1 MAWHLI
7 KDGQNKV
14 LKIQWHSNWD
24 PLQHSKSLRE
34 ARTFW
39 MWDVKKAV
47 KQLKFPTLWKQNLLR
62 NLPCKA
68 LEALHCR
75 AARIIFELPW
85 EMSNVDVMK
94 KANWSSLAFMY
105 KISLAKLMYKI
116 YNNLTPDAMSA
127 IIKNND
133 NTKRYQLRK
142 KLKIDVP
149 RFNTNYM
156 RNSVARRG
164 AIVWNTLVP
173 QLNDDIDNVKKY
185 AIMARRSKTLLH
197 LDFDCISPQTLTRRE
212 EDFKYN

>member
-1 MAWHLI
+1 MPSIVYGISVWGGLT
-7 KDGQNKV
+7 NK
-14 LKIQWHSNWD
+14 
-24 PLQHSKSLRE
+24 E
-34 ARTFW
+34 GF
-39 MWDVKKAV
+39 
-47 KQLKFPTLWKQNLLR
+47 
-62 NLPCKA
+62 KA

-75 AARIIFELPW
+75 AARIIFELPS
-85 EMSNVDVMK
+85 EMSNADVMK

-133 NTKRYQLRK
+133 NIKRYQLRK

-149 RFNTNYM
+149 RFHTNYM

-197 LDFDCISPQTLTRRE
+197 LDFDCISPQTLTRWE
-212 EDFKYN
+212 KDFKYN

>member
-1 MAWHLI
+1 MVTISVWGGLT
-7 KDGQNKV
+7 NK
-14 LKIQWHSNWD
+14 
-24 PLQHSKSLRE
+24 E
-34 ARTFW
+34 GF
-39 MWDVKKAV
+39 
-47 KQLKFPTLWKQNLLR
+47 
-62 NLPCKA
+62 KA

-85 EMSNVDVMK
+85 EISNADVMK

-116 YNNLTPDAMSA
+116 HNNLTPDAMSA

-133 NTKRYQLRK
+133 NIKRYQLRK

-185 AIMARRSKTLLH
+185 AIMARRSKALLH

>member
-1 MAWHLI
+1 MDKKNFLLHQ
-7 KDGQNKV
+7 KDEENTKCKVKANYLEVNGQSWEIGKGISVWGGLTNK
-14 LKIQWHSNWD
+14 
-24 PLQHSKSLRE
+24 E
-34 ARTFW
+34 GF
-39 MWDVKKAV
+39 
-47 KQLKFPTLWKQNLLR
+47 
-62 NLPCKA
+62 KA

-75 AARIIFELPW
+75 AARIILELPW
-85 EMSNVDVMK
+85 EISNADVMK

-116 YNNLTPDAMSA
+116 HNNLTPDAMSA

-133 NTKRYQLRK
+133 NIKRYQLRK

-185 AIMARRSKTLLH
+185 AMMARRSKALLH

-212 EDFKYN
+212 EGFKYN